1 MNTIRRIAMI
11 YREIGTLGGIP
22 RDAELLDKLFRDWG
36 YEPMTFAE
44 RDLGADDTRGPR
56 LEKILRER
64 KVDLVIEHDAYD
76 VTKLSNDI
84 AAAHA
89 AGVRIVVFWHSVF
102 SWMFAMGFP
111 RAAKIFDIIR
121 TADAVI
127 SLSPT
132 DEAFFRLCGC
142 RSLFIPSIDDDRM
155 KGFVRQGNPHRVVW
169 LGRLSGLKQPLDAVK
184 IMERVRETV
193 PDAELEI
200 LGDGDA
206 PVKAEIKRYLSSR
219 SALKAAIHFRGCVK
233 DVDPFLKTSGVGLV
247 TSRFEGFPHSIIEM
261 KMAALPVVSYAM
273 PYLVMLKCGTGAV
286 QVPQGDV
293 DAAASEIV
301 RLFADEEECTRQGN
315 LARSSYEKISA
326 FDQRGAYER
335 LFADLGKP
343 DGESAL
349 LSIDPSAARNVMAV
363 FAEHSVAGFLAIRE
377 RLSAGEAR
385 KGLIGSI
392 GRFMVKVGRRLC
404 RL

>member
-11 YREIGTLGGIP
+11 YREVGTLGGIQ

-36 YEPMTFAE
+36 YEPMTFVE

-56 LEKILRER
+56 LEKVLRER

-84 AAAHA
+84 AAAHS

-102 SWMFAMGFP
+102 SWMFVRGNLK
-111 RAAKIFDIIR
+111 AAKILDIIR

-142 RSLFIPSIDDDRM
+142 RSLFIPGVETDRM
-155 KGFVRQGNPHRVVW
+155 NGYVRQAFPHRVVW
-169 LGRLSGLKQPLDAVK
+169 IGRLCGWKRPLDAVK
-184 IMERVRETV
+184 IMERVREAV
-193 PDAELEI
+193 PDAELEM

-206 PVKAEIKRYLSSR
+206 PVKAEIKRYVSSR
-219 SALKAAIHFRGCVK
+219 PALEDAIHFRGYVK
-233 DVDPFLKTSGVGLV
+233 DVDPYLKSAGVGLV
-247 TSRFEGFPHSIIEM
+247 TSQFEGYSYAIVEM
-261 KMAALPVVSYAM
+261 KMASLPVVSYAM
-273 PYLVMLKCGTGAV
+273 PYIVTLKDNSGAI
-286 QVPQGDV
+286 QVPQGQIGT
-293 DAAASEIV
+293 AAAEIV
-301 RLFADEEECTRQGN
+301 RLFADEEECARQGN
-315 LARSSYEKISA
+315 LARSSYEMISA

-343 DGESAL
+343 DGESSL
-349 LSIDPSAARNVMAV
+349 LFIDPSAARNVMAV

-377 RLSAGEAR
+377 RLSAVESR
-385 KGLIGSI
+385 KGLIGAI
-392 GRFMVKVGRRLC
+392 GRFMVKAGRRLC